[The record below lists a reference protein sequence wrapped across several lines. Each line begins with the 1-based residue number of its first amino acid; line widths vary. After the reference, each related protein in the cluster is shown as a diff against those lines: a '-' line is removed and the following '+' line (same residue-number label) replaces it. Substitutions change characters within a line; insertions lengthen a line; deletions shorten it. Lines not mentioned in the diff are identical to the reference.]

1 MVNVFRISIVSI
13 SKFFV
18 FFSTAGVDPMLQPEG
33 LSKTVID
40 DNRNMAIPTHQ
51 RTLTH
56 EVSCSGIGLHSGKDV
71 RLKLKPA
78 PINHGIKFIRKDLP
92 DNPTIP
98 ARFNCVVDTSLATV
112 IGMDGAIVSTIEHL
126 MACLA
131 GLSIDNVIV
140 ELDSYEVPVMDGSAG
155 PFTRMILEAGIRQQ
169 EAERH
174 FFVLKEP
181 IELEQDGK
189 FVGAYPDT
197 SFRITCNIKFEHQL
211 IGNQSCSMEVV
222 DHLFEHEISNA
233 RTFGF
238 LHEVE
243 NMKRYGLARGG
254 SLDNAVVIDKSDIL
268 NEEGLRFRDE
278 FVRHKLLDCI
288 GDFSLLGMPILG
300 HIVTI
305 KSGHAFNHAFLE
317 KFFNKKACW
326 QTRTLPVSSD
336 PAPKTVKSLAI

>member
-1 MVNVFRISIVSI
+1 
-13 SKFFV
+13 
-18 FFSTAGVDPMLQPEG
+18 
-33 LSKTVID
+33 
-40 DNRNMAIPTHQ
+40 MAIPTHQ
-51 RTLTH
+51 RTLTQ

-78 PINHGIKFIRKDLP
+78 PINHGIKFVRKDLP

-155 PFTRMILEAGIRQQ
+155 PFTRMVLEAGIREQ

-197 SFRITCNIKFEHQL
+197 SFKITCNIKFEHQL
-211 IGNQSCSMEVV
+211 IRNQSCSIEVV
-222 DHLFEHEISNA
+222 DHLFEREISTA

-326 QTRTLPVSSD
+326 QTQTLPTSSD
-336 PAPKTVKSLAI
+336 LAPKTAKSLAI

>member
-1 MVNVFRISIVSI
+1 
-13 SKFFV
+13 
-18 FFSTAGVDPMLQPEG
+18 MLQPEG

-40 DNRNMAIPTHQ
+40 DNTNMAIPTHQ
-51 RTLTH
+51 RTLAQ

-78 PINHGIKFIRKDLP
+78 PINHGIKFVRKDLP

-169 EAERH
+169 EAKRH
-174 FFVLKEP
+174 FFVLKKP

-197 SFRITCNIKFEHQL
+197 SFKITCNIKFEHQL
-211 IGNQSCSMEVV
+211 IGNQSCSIEVV
-222 DHLFEHEISNA
+222 DYLFEREISNA

-317 KFFNKKACW
+317 KFFNKKTCW
-326 QTRTLPVSSD
+326 QTQTLPFPPN
-336 PAPKTVKSLAI
+336 PAHKTVKSLAI